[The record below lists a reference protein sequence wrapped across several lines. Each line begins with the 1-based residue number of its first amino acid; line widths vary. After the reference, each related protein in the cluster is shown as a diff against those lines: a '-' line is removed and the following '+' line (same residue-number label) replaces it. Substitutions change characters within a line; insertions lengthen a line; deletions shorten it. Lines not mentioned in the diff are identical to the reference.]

1 MTPRYRAWI
10 KTEKRMFFSDDIL
23 AIDYENEEIVTQQV
37 YFENGLPDDRDIY
50 CYNPDEIELMQST
63 GLKDKNGKEIFEG
76 DILEI
81 QGIKMIVKFGSYKYL
96 ETSKNNGHIL
106 GILHDGLGFYVEC
119 INAADPDRIS
129 PFEPETLKE
138 SAVIGNIYENK
149 DILEVI
155 DEKRK

>member
-1 MTPRYRAWI
+1 MIPKYRAWNSETKEI
-10 KTEKRMFFSDDIL
+10 EVFKT
-23 AIDYENEEIVTQQV
+23 YEEISEL
-37 YFENGLPDDRDIY
+37 FLALSADDGFYSI
-50 CYNPDEIELMQST
+50 MQST
-63 GLKDKNGKEIFEG
+63 GLKDKNGNEIFEG
-76 DILEI
+76 DVLEI

-96 ETSKNNGHIL
+96 ETSKNNGHLL